1 MREVHQLSVEKQRDL
16 AIIELSGAAAH
27 EINNPLAVVM
37 ARLELIL
44 GRMEEGDSLYE
55 DLHKIDGLVVRIAEV
70 VKKMG

>member
-1 MREVHQLSVEKQRDL
+1 MEKQRDL